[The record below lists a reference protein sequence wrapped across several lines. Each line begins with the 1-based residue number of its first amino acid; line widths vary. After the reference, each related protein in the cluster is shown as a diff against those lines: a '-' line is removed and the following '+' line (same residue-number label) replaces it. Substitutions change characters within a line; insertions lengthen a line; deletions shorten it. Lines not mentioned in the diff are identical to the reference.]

1 MNKVVI
7 SGGKRFRG
15 RVQVPGDKSI
25 THRALI
31 LGALGQ
37 GETELINW
45 SRGEDN
51 LRTLKALG
59 QLGVEAKENGEERIR
74 ILGQGLLGL
83 KESEDI
89 IDAGNSGTTLRLLAG
104 LLSGQRFFSVLT
116 GDDSLRCRPMDRVVA
131 PLRQMG
137 AMIHGRQGGRYAPL
151 SIKGHRLK
159 PLCYE
164 LPVASAQVKSA
175 LLLAGLFA
183 EGETEVHEPVKCR
196 DHTERLLSYLGAD
209 FQQQGSVMTIRGHRE
224 WKGKVIPIPADISS
238 AAYFLV
244 AGLIAPDS
252 EITVERVGVN
262 PTRTGILDALSA
274 MGADLKI
281 EDRGFLGPE
290 PVADVRVAS
299 SELRGISLGGSDIP
313 RLVDEIP
320 ALAVAAAFAQGRTE
334 IKEAAEL
341 RVKESDRV
349 RSISQ
354 NLRRFGVDVEELA
367 DGLRIT
373 GGASLKGAECESFG
387 DHRVAMAMYL
397 MASVVSGQ
405 SVLLDADCVGVSFP
419 GFFESF
425 EKVAR

>member
-1 MNKVVI
+1 MDRVII

-15 RVQVPGDKSI
+15 KVTAPGDKSI

-59 QLGVEAKENGEERIR
+59 QLGIEAKESGEKLS
-74 ILGQGLLGL
+74 ILGQGLYGL
-83 KESEDI
+83 KEPDDI
-89 IDAGNSGTTLRLLAG
+89 IDAGNSGTTMRILAG
-104 LLSGQRFFSVLT
+104 LLSGQRFFSILT
-116 GDDSLRCRPMDRVVA
+116 GDNSLRSRPMDRVVA

-151 SIKGHRLK
+151 SINGRRLK
-159 PLCYE
+159 PFCYE

-196 DHTERLLSYLGAD
+196 DHTERLLTYLGAS
-209 FQQQGSVMTIRGHRE
+209 FKQEGRVMMIRGNGE

-244 AGLIAPDS
+244 AGLVAPDS
-252 EITVERVGVN
+252 EITMQGVGVN
-262 PTRTGILDALSA
+262 PTRTGLLEALKA
-274 MGADLKI
+274 MGADIRI
-281 EDRGFLGPE
+281 EDRGSLGLE
-290 PVADVRVAS
+290 PVADITVRS
-299 SELRGISLGGSDIP
+299 SQLRGISLGGSDIP

-320 ALAVAAAFAQGRTE
+320 ALAVAASFALGTTE
-334 IKEAAEL
+334 IKEAQEL
-341 RVKESDRV
+341 RVKESDRI
-349 RSISQ
+349 RSMSQ
-354 NLRRFGVDVEELA
+354 NLRRFGVEVEEVS
-367 DGLRIT
+367 DGMRIR
-373 GGASLKGAECESFG
+373 GGARLKGTQCESFG

-397 MASVVSGQ
+397 MASLVSGE
-405 SVLLDADCVGVSFP
+405 SVLLGADCIGVSFP

-425 EKVAR
+425 ERVAS